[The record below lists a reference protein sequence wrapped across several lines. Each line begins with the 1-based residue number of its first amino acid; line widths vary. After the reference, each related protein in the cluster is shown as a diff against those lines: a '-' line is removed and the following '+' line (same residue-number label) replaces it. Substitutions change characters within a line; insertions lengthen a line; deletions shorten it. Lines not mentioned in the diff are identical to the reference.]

1 MIAVLLMVARAATAG
16 PAVAE
21 SELITRKVFGPEVK
35 TGPYKHPACM
45 TELDN
50 GDLYL
55 VYYGG
60 AGEYATDT
68 NVYGARLKGG
78 ATASGAP
85 TTGGTAPASTD
96 AVWTDPKVIA
106 HDPFRSVGNA
116 VVWQAPDGLVWLFY
130 VVRFGDVWST
140 SRIQA
145 KVSKDRAETWSDAFP
160 LVLDEG
166 MMVRNLPIVLSN
178 GNYLLPIYRETGQD
192 TEQVGPDSTSLFLL
206 YDVKTRKWT
215 PTGRITS
222 RIGNIQPAVVELSPS
237 HLIAYCRRGGGYG
250 PTKDGFLVRAESRD
264 GGLTWS
270 KGEDSAFPN
279 PNAAVEFLKLKSG
292 SLVLI
297 FNDTMSGR
305 TPLAVA
311 LSTDGDKSYPFRR
324 TLADGKNDYAYPIGF
339 QGRDGRIHIV
349 YTSDRRSVINHA
361 IFDEAW
367 VKKGK

>member
-1 MIAVLLMVARAATAG
+1 MIAVLMMVACAAAAQAAG
-16 PAVAE
+16 E
-21 SELITRKVFGPEVK
+21 GELVTRKVFGPEVK
-35 TGPYKHPACM
+35 TGPYKHPAAM

-78 ATASGAP
+78 ATGSGTPSAPAP
-85 TTGGTAPASTD
+85 TG

-140 SRIQA
+140 SRSQA

-206 YDVKTRKWT
+206 YDIKTKKWAQ
-215 PTGRITS
+215 TGRITS

-250 PTKDGFLVRAESRD
+250 
-264 GGLTWS
+264 
-270 KGEDSAFPN
+270 
-279 PNAAVEFLKLKSG
+279 
-292 SLVLI
+292 
-297 FNDTMSGR
+297 
-305 TPLAVA
+305 
-311 LSTDGDKSYPFRR
+311 
-324 TLADGKNDYAYPIGF
+324 
-339 QGRDGRIHIV
+339 
-349 YTSDRRSVINHA
+349 
-361 IFDEAW
+361 
-367 VKKGK
+367 

>member
-1 MIAVLLMVARAATAG
+1 M
-16 PAVAE
+16 
-21 SELITRKVFGPEVK
+21 FGPEVK

-68 NVYGARLKGG
+68 NVYGSRLKGG
-78 ATASGAP
+78 ATAPGTSDPAWSAP
-85 TTGGTAPASTD
+85 T
-96 AVWTDPKVIA
+96 VIA

-192 TEQVGPDSTSLFLL
+192 TEQVGPDSTSLFL
-206 YDVKTRKWT
+206 
-215 PTGRITS
+215 
-222 RIGNIQPAVVELSPS
+222 
-237 HLIAYCRRGGGYG
+237 
-250 PTKDGFLVRAESRD
+250 
-264 GGLTWS
+264 
-270 KGEDSAFPN
+270 
-279 PNAAVEFLKLKSG
+279 
-292 SLVLI
+292 
-297 FNDTMSGR
+297 
-305 TPLAVA
+305 
-311 LSTDGDKSYPFRR
+311 
-324 TLADGKNDYAYPIGF
+324 
-339 QGRDGRIHIV
+339 HI
-349 YTSDRRSVINHA
+349 
-361 IFDEAW
+361 
-367 VKKGK
+367 